1 MSINQYT
8 RGTKRLD
15 FYCKNLT
22 AEKLTADEIK
32 VDNLEVIDTIKSGEF
47 TSTNPSNLLI
57 DQTGLTIN
65 NVIGQSLVNSGSV
78 ISQNTTVTGLTNTS
92 GIQTSTGVYT
102 NNNKTFV
109 GVAATDRVTP
119 SFNIGEYRQV
129 PNWRYKAN
137 YNTVITTNLPNSKP
151 LLNIK
156 VHGFFA
162 RTSYVSGSNEIRVR
176 VSSPNLEEF
185 FNAELVSIKGSA
197 NPYLA
202 TDSTGQIKHPILL
215 ATSDATFFTTS
226 ILEVRFPVINPAL
239 WYPLT
244 PIGTIDDVAINL
256 DIYIKLN

>member
-15 FYCKNLT
+15 FYCNNLT
-22 AEKLTADEIK
+22 AEKLTADEIGA
-32 VDNLEVIDTIKSGEF
+32 DNLQVTDTITSGRF
-47 TSTNPSNLLI
+47 TSTTPSSLLL
-57 DQTGLTIN
+57 DQTGLNIA
-65 NVIGQSLVNSGSV
+65 NVVGQSLVNSGSV
-78 ISQNTTVTGLTNTS
+78 ISQTTTVTGLTNTGGLS
-92 GIQTSTGVYT
+92 TSTGVYT
-102 NNNKTFV
+102 NTNKTLV
-109 GVAATDRVTP
+109 GVDATGKVTP
-119 SFNIGEYRQV
+119 SFNIGAYRQV

-156 VHGFFA
+156 VQGFFA
-162 RTSYVSGSNEIRVR
+162 RTSYVAGTTEIRCR

-215 ATSDATFFTTS
+215 ATSDATFITTS
-226 ILEVRFPVINPAL
+226 NLEVRFPVINPNL